1 MTGEQYWK
9 LKALELERVMLE
21 QNIQQAVQ
29 QFEQRWKPAL
39 EDAGLEVGRR
49 YQFNDATC
57 EVTPVDQ
64 VASTGP
70 QLAVD
75 NTPNL

>member
-1 MTGEQYWK
+1 MTAEHYWK

-21 QNIQQAVQ
+21 QNIRQAVQ
-29 QFEQRWKPAL
+29 QFEEKWQPAL
-39 EDAGLEVGRR
+39 KDAGLEAGKR

-57 EVTPVDQ
+57 EVTPVPEGP
-64 VASTGP
+64 GP

-75 NTPNL
+75 NTDRM

>member
-1 MTGEQYWK
+1 MLAEHYWK

-21 QNIQQAVQ
+21 QNIRQAVQ
-29 QFEQRWKPAL
+29 QFEEKWQPAL
-39 EDAGLEVGRR
+39 QDAGLEAGKR

-57 EVTPVDQ
+57 EVTLVD
-64 VASTGP
+64 APTGP

-75 NTPNL
+75 NTEKA